1 MKNPRDR
8 SSAGSLGLAVM
19 RFRPPPGPEG
29 ASQGAV
35 YPAKMGRASSQSWV
49 LYLSDGPSR
58 RKPGGGGGGGGEHP
72 ITPSSL
78 RPVSCYGTP
87 LATEACKRKS
97 YSNTCWTD
105 KEDLLRIIAVG
116 VNKTIAVEEMD
127 RAHLG
132 IQQRQLGIYN
142 QGTELGVG
150 GDQWMEQC

>member
-1 MKNPRDR
+1 MDHLG
-8 SSAGSLGLAVM
+8 GS
-19 RFRPPPGPEG
+19 RG
-29 ASQGAV
+29 A
-35 YPAKMGRASSQSWV
+35 
-49 LYLSDGPSR
+49 
-58 RKPGGGGGGGGEHP
+58 GGGGEHP

-87 LATEACKRKS
+87 LATEARKRKS

-116 VNKTIAVEEMD
+116 VNKTVAVEEMD
-127 RAHLG
+127 RVHLG

-150 GDQWMEQC
+150 GGQWMEQC